1 MRSRPV
7 HLLRLRAAPV
17 RPLIFARPA
26 LQQALFSTSN
36 PRFQEAPQSPFRVFV
51 NVLKEELQ
59 KNKDLQDNVRQLQG
73 DVDKFSD
80 SEAMK
85 RTREMYEKARVCG
98 PEPFAFDGI
107 DSW

>member
-7 HLLRLRAAPV
+7 HLLRLRSVPV
-17 RPLIFARPA
+17 RPMVFARPA
-26 LQQALFSTSN
+26 LQMALFSTSN
-36 PRFQEAPQSPFRVFV
+36 SRLQDAPQSPFRVFV

-59 KNKDLQDNVRQLQG
+59 KNKDLQENVKTLQG

-85 RTREMYEKARVCG
+85 RTREMYEKARVSCG
-98 PEPFAFDGI
+98 
-107 DSW
+107 